1 MNLLLTVRCYAYP
14 KCDNVFL
21 DHKSVLLCRL
31 QSPFP
36 ECSSP
41 VPAGIFPTSENIG
54 IFQIIVPVTV
64 DVYRN
69 GGIKDKIRVDQL
81 PFQNATN

>member
-36 ECSSP
+36 ECSSS